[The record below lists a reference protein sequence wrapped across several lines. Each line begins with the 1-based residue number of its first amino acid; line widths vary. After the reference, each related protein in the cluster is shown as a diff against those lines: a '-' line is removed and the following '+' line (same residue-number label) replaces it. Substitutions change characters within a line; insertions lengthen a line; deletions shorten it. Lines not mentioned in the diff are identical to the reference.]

1 MYIIIYIECGADV
14 EEFLQDTLLLAH
26 TMSEEGMFKRLFNQ
40 ELPKLENTKGGQA
53 TDDELRLAREQL
65 KEFESTPEGQ
75 AQVLLVKAGILTRI
89 YQKFTKT
96 ESPASDT
103 KVESDKSSDTKQQHS
118 VLDVYKEVYG
128 GLHSASLKDVH
139 LPAAGR

>member
-1 MYIIIYIECGADV
+1 M

-40 ELPKLENTKGGQA
+40 ELPKLENSKGGQA
-53 TDDELRLAREQL
+53 TDDEFRQEREQL

-75 AQVLLVKAGILTRI
+75 AQVVLVKAGILTRI
-89 YQKFTKT
+89 YRKFTKT

-103 KVESDKSSDTKQQHS
+103 KVESCEIT
-118 VLDVYKEVYG
+118 
-128 GLHSASLKDVH
+128 
-139 LPAAGR
+139 AATQRS